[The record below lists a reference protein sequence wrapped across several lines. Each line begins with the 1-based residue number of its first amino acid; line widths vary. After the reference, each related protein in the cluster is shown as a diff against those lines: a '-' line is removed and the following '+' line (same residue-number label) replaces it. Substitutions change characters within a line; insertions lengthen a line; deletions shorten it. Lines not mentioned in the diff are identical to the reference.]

1 MAALTPSRRAS
12 GGLALY
18 IVAVAVVAVALTAV
32 VAVAGPVVQAP
43 ENWGALAVLVGV
55 LVAAEYLFVRFR
67 YGGEV
72 STLNLVEAVLAPLL
86 LAFPGP
92 VVVAA
97 VAVAQAVGSTLR
109 RNDAVKTVFN
119 VAQWSLAAAAGA
131 VVMVQTD
138 AGGLDATA
146 RDVAAL
152 VIALAVV
159 GLVNHLAFAGV
170 LAVVNRRSPV
180 AILRELAPVLVV
192 GWFVGWA
199 VNTLVGLLFAFAYV
213 ADPVAVLLFPVP
225 VVVLHLAYRGY
236 AGARSDRLRLTGL
249 HRAARTL
256 AAPLDPRDA
265 IEPFLHEV
273 TTSFEARAAA
283 LVLHT
288 ERGHRSYRFDTQ
300 ASPPFAVASIDP
312 DASGFEVEM
321 AESPRAV
328 RILRAGHRSSSAL
341 VAEGWRDCLCAP
353 LEEDG
358 RTIGLLLVYD
368 QAGLEG
374 FEAGELAVLEALAR
388 EVVGTFAKGQLLA
401 AILEERQKLSEIV
414 GTTSDGIFTIAVD
427 GTVRSWNP
435 AVEAITGTPASE
447 AVGRPALA
455 GLQPRTLDN
464 APVRLDRW
472 SEGVALPS
480 ELRITARGGQVRR
493 LSCSFS
499 RAGEGDDDSRTLVVV
514 ARDITPVEQMEELQ
528 ERFGQLAA
536 AEAAQRSVVE
546 QLQQAVIPPRPT
558 VPGVDLGVSFLGSE
572 ETSPTGGDLFDWHV
586 LPSGEL
592 HLAVVDVLGHGV
604 AATKDALSVVSTLRL
619 LSLQGCPLEDL
630 VARTDELL
638 AADQRELVATVV
650 VARLDPE
657 SGVVRVAA
665 GGHPPALVV
674 SGDGAVG
681 QIAAPGCA
689 IGWPTA
695 GSESVAELTLKPSD
709 TLVLYTD
716 GLIEARKD
724 ILEGM
729 DVLMQEVS
737 AAARLPADEMAERLL
752 ARALAGAERRDD
764 SLALVARATTADQ
777 RHEETW
783 RLPPS
788 VREVSGVRRAVTQW
802 LQARELH
809 EDDLQDLALVTSELL
824 SNAVTAAHGE
834 VRLRVVLDSSRVRL
848 EVEDDGA
855 GPADGGDGLAAGSF
869 AVPVPEADTGRGLFL
884 VRGLT
889 DDLRVTRSG
898 GVTRATCTRQLRPG
912 SGPNDADADAADADD
927 SQAVPS

>member
-1 MAALTPSRRAS
+1 MVIAASSRRLS

-18 IVAVAVVAVALTAV
+18 IAAVAAAAAALTAW
-32 VAVAGPVVQAP
+32 VAGADSVVRSP
-43 ENWGALAVLVGV
+43 ENRGALVVLVGV

-86 LAFPGP
+86 LAFPGTW
-92 VVVAA
+92 VVGA
-97 VAVAQAVGSTLR
+97 VAVAQAIGSTMR
-109 RNDAVKTVFN
+109 RNDVVKTVFN

-131 VVMVQTD
+131 VVMAESD

-146 RDVAAL
+146 QDVAAL

-159 GLVNHLAFAGV
+159 GLVNHMAFAGV
-170 LAVVNRRSPV
+170 LAVVNRRSPL

-192 GWFVGWA
+192 GWFVGWG

-213 ADPVAVLLFPVP
+213 ADPVAALLFPVP

-249 HRAARTL
+249 HRAARAL
-256 AAPLDPRDA
+256 ATPLDPRDA
-265 IEPFLHEV
+265 IEVFLHEV

-288 ERGHRSYRFDTQ
+288 EREHRAHHYDTQ
-300 ASPPFAVASIDP
+300 ATPPYSVTSADP
-312 DASGFEVEM
+312 GALGLE
-321 AESPRAV
+321 AELADTPRAV
-328 RILRAGHRSSSAL
+328 RILRTGHRASAQL

-353 LEEDG
+353 LQEDG

-368 QAGLEG
+368 QTGLEG

-388 EVVGTFAKGQLLA
+388 EVVGTFAKGQLLT

-435 AVEAITGTPASE
+435 AVERITGVAGAQ

-455 GLQPRTLDN
+455 DLQPRTLDGY
-464 APVRLDRW
+464 PVRMDQW
-472 SEGVALPS
+472 AQGALLPA
-480 ELRITARGGQVRR
+480 ELRITDWGGQVRR

-499 RAGEGDDDSRTLVVV
+499 RAGEGEDAPTLVVV
-514 ARDITPVEQMEELQ
+514 ARDVTPVEQMEELQ

-546 QLQQAVIPPRPT
+546 QLQEAVIPPRPT
-558 VPGVDLGVSFLGSE
+558 VPGLELAVSFLASE
-572 ETSPTGGDLFDWHV
+572 ESSPTGGDLFDWHV

-630 VARTDELL
+630 VAKTDELL
-638 AADQRELVATVV
+638 AAGQRELVATVV

-657 SGVVRVAA
+657 TGLVRVVG

-674 SGDGAVG
+674 SSSGQVR

-689 IGWPTA
+689 IGWPLA
-695 GSESVAELTLKPSD
+695 GSESVAELHLAPSD

-729 DVLMQEVS
+729 DVLMQE
-737 AAARLPADEMAERLL
+737 AAAAAVLPADQMADRLL
-752 ARALAGAERRDD
+752 GQALAGAERRDD

-777 RHEETW
+777 RHEESW
-783 RLPPS
+783 RLAPS
-788 VREVSGVRRAVTQW
+788 VHEVAPVRRALTQW
-802 LQARELH
+802 LAARELH
-809 EDDLQDLALVTSELL
+809 EDDLQDLALVASELL
-824 SNAVTAAHGE
+824 SNAVVAAQTE
-834 VRLRVVLDSSRVRL
+834 VRLIVVLDSARVRL
-848 EVEDDGA
+848 EVVDDGP
-855 GPADGGDGLAAGSF
+855 GLPPSSGADPPHPDAES
-869 AVPVPEADTGRGLFL
+869 GRGLFL
-884 VRGLT
+884 VRSLA
-889 DDLRVTRSG
+889 DDVAVVRNGGTTRV
-898 GVTRATCTRQLRPG
+898 TCTRRLRPG
-912 SGPNDADADAADADD
+912 SAPVGDGADGADAAP
-927 SQAVPS
+927 QAVSG

>member
-1 MAALTPSRRAS
+1 MAVATPTRRVS
-12 GGLALY
+12 GGLVLY
-18 IVAVAVVAVALTAV
+18 ILAVTGAAVGLTAV
-32 VAVAGPVVQAP
+32 VGAADRGVQPPGNA
-43 ENWGALAVLVGV
+43 GALLVLVGV
-55 LVAAEYLFVRFR
+55 LVAGEYLFVRFR

-86 LAFPGP
+86 LAFPGT

-97 VAVAQAVGSTLR
+97 VAVAQALGSMLR
-109 RNDAVKTVFN
+109 RNDAVKAVFN

-131 VVMVQTD
+131 AVMVQSD

-152 VIALAVV
+152 VVALAVV

-170 LAVVNRRSPV
+170 LAVVNRRSPLH
-180 AILRELAPVLVV
+180 ILRELAPVLVV

-225 VVVLHLAYRGY
+225 IVVLHLAYRGY

-249 HRAARTL
+249 HRAARAL

-265 IEPFLHEV
+265 IEVFLAEV
-273 TTSFEARAAA
+273 TTSFEARAAT

-288 ERGHRSYRFDTQ
+288 EREHRAYRFDAQ
-300 ASPPFAVASIDP
+300 ASPPYSVTSLDP
-312 DASGFEVEM
+312 DATGFEVEM
-321 AESPRAV
+321 ADAPGAV
-328 RILRAGHRSSSAL
+328 RVLRTGHRASAAL
-341 VAEGWRDCLCAP
+341 AAEGWRDCLCAP

-368 QAGLEG
+368 QTGLEG

-401 AILEERQKLSEIV
+401 AILEERHKLSEIV

-435 AVEAITGTPASE
+435 GVEAITGIAAAD

-464 APVRLDRW
+464 TPVRLDRW
-472 SEGVALPS
+472 RQGVALPS

-499 RAGEGDDDSRTLVVV
+499 RAGEGEGDSATLVVV
-514 ARDITPVEQMEELQ
+514 ARDVTPVEQMEELQ

-572 ETSPTGGDLFDWHV
+572 ETSPTGGDLFDWYV

-619 LSLQGCPLEDL
+619 LSLQGCPLEEL

-638 AADQRELVATVV
+638 AAGRRELVATVV

-657 SGVVRVAA
+657 TGVVRVAA

-674 SGDGAVG
+674 SADGAVR

-695 GSESVAELTLKPSD
+695 GSESVAELRLDQSD

-729 DVLMQEVS
+729 DVLVQEV
-737 AAARLPADEMAERLL
+737 AAAAGLPADEMAERLL

-788 VREVSGVRRAVTQW
+788 TREVRGVRRAVTQW

-824 SNAVTAAHGE
+824 SNAVAAAQGE
-834 VRLRVVLDSSRVRL
+834 VRLRVVLDSARVRL
-848 EVEDDGA
+848 EVEDDGT
-855 GPADGGDGLAAGSF
+855 GPPDGGSGLGAGSL
-869 AVPVPEADTGRGLFL
+869 ATPVPDAESGRGLFL

-889 DDLRVTRSG
+889 DDLRLTRSG
-898 GVTRATCTRQLRPG
+898 GVTRATCTRRLRPG
-912 SGPNDADADAADADD
+912 SGPSDDGADTAD
-927 SQAVPS
+927 SQVVPS